1 MGGLSGHML
10 HPYED
15 FDLRISDIKD
25 MVLKSLTGQMNFI
38 EKVDGYNIQI
48 MINKIGDIRYLRCNK
63 DLKEGGIRYDQL
75 DERFQHNPNFLKI
88 IKYSTPHIKSWV
100 LKNYLYLKL
109 HGFIGTGLPIAIELL
124 YGNENSNF
132 MTNTIPYLYTGSPVK
147 VIFHGFEELE
157 KRDDLKIDSIADNAD
172 NINIYM
178 KMLRKWVFTKEQ
190 IQNNVTLRTYYQQ
203 RYFQYI
209 NSPQFGYQLNR
220 DTLAGLIQDGFD
232 YLFEQ
237 GKNTGLKTFNQL
249 SKKHIS
255 TLPENSTFNIR
266 FLSLVDGKSPESKT
280 FIKELKKFVYK
291 GIKLFFM
298 SLGDRIIQQIQST
311 KNGDTNQH
319 KLVNGLVIG
328 NPGLQEQFLDLYKQN
343 TDFDIL
349 NSQYEDYKNLI
360 EFRILE
366 GVVFQYDGTG
376 NTYKYTG
383 YFPVLNKTNKKWVR

>member
-48 MINKIGDIRYLRCNK
+48 LINKIGDIRYLRSNK

-75 DERFQHNPNFLKI
+75 EERFQHNPNFLKI

-100 LKNYLYLKL
+100 LKNYVYLKTR
-109 HGFIGTGLPIAIELL
+109 GFIGTGLPIAVELL

-132 MTNTIPYLYTGSPVK
+132 MTNTIPYLYEGSPVK
-147 VIFHGFEELE
+147 VIFHGFEELG
-157 KRDDLKIDSIADNAD
+157 KRDNLKIDSISNNED

-178 KMLRKWVFTKEQ
+178 DMLRKWVFNGEQ
-190 IQNNVTLRTYYQQ
+190 IQNNITLRTYYQQ
-203 RYFQYI
+203 RYFQFI

-232 YLFEQ
+232 YLFEN
-237 GKNTGLKTFNQL
+237 GKTSGLKTFNQL
-249 SKKHIS
+249 SKKHTS
-255 TLPENSTFNIR
+255 TLPENSTFNLR
-266 FLSLVDGKSPESKT
+266 FLGLVDGKSMESKT

-298 SLGDRIIQQIQST
+298 SLGDCIIRQIQT
-311 KNGDTNQH
+311 GITNKH

-328 NPGLQEQFLDLYKQN
+328 NPGLQEQFLNLYKQN
-343 TDFDIL
+343 TDFDVL
-349 NSQYEDYKNLI
+349 SSQYEEYKNLI
-360 EFRILE
+360 EFRLLE

>member
-15 FDLRISDIKD
+15 FNLRISDIKD

-48 MINKIGDIRYLRCNK
+48 LINKIGDIRYLRSNK

-75 DERFQHNPNFLKI
+75 EERFQHNPNFLKI

-100 LKNYLYLKL
+100 LKNYVYLKTR
-109 HGFIGTGLPIAIELL
+109 GFIGTEVPIAVELL

-132 MTNTIPYLYTGSPVK
+132 MTNTIPYLYEGSPVK

-157 KRDDLKIDSIADNAD
+157 KRDDLRIDSIADNAD

-190 IQNNVTLRTYYQQ
+190 IESNITLRTYYQQ
-203 RYFQYI
+203 RYFQFI

-232 YLFEQ
+232 YLFEN
-237 GKNTGLKTFNQL
+237 GKISGLKTFNQL
-249 SKKHIS
+249 SKKHTS
-255 TLPENSTFNIR
+255 TLPENSTFNLR
-266 FLSLVDGKSPESKT
+266 FLGLVDGKSMESKT

-298 SLGDRIIQQIQST
+298 SLGDCIIQQIQT
-311 KNGDTNQH
+311 GITNKH

-328 NPGLQEQFLDLYKQN
+328 NPGLQEQFLNLYKQN
-343 TDFDIL
+343 TDFDVL
-349 NSQYEDYKNLI
+349 SSQYEEYKNLI
-360 EFRILE
+360 EFRLLE

>member
-15 FDLRISDIKD
+15 FNLRISDIKD

-48 MINKIGDIRYLRCNK
+48 LINKIGDIRYLRSNK

-75 DERFQHNPNFLKI
+75 EERFQHNTNFLKI

-100 LKNYLYLKL
+100 LKNYVYLKTR
-109 HGFIGTGLPIAIELL
+109 GFIGTEVPIAVELL
-124 YGNENSNF
+124 YGNENNHF

-190 IQNNVTLRTYYQQ
+190 IESNITLRTYYQQ
-203 RYFQYI
+203 RYFQFI

-232 YLFEQ
+232 YLFEN
-237 GKNTGLKTFNQL
+237 GKISGLKTFNQL
-249 SKKHIS
+249 SKKHTS
-255 TLPENSTFNIR
+255 TLPENSTFNLR
-266 FLSLVDGKSPESKT
+266 FLGLVDGKSMESKT

-298 SLGDRIIQQIQST
+298 SLGDCIIRQIQGA
-311 KNGDTNQH
+311 KNSEPNKH
-319 KLVNGLVIG
+319 KLVNGLVIVI
-328 NPGLQEQFLDLYKQN
+328 QD
-343 TDFDIL
+343 
-349 NSQYEDYKNLI
+349 SKNN
-360 EFRILE
+360 F
-366 GVVFQYDGTG
+366 
-376 NTYKYTG
+376 
-383 YFPVLNKTNKKWVR
+383 